1 VLDRRSI
8 GARPVHEIKVD
19 VKQSIVESIDRVA
32 AREVD
37 VHGRS
42 AALDDGRDRA
52 SSSSAPRGMLARS
65 MISATRASVGTTTS
79 ARSGRGRRA
88 GIGLVLGSSFARS
101 RVRAL
106 SSPGENYNPQ
116 VAMDAARA
124 SEILGLGQNATSDE
138 LVKAHRE
145 MLDKYAQDESKCG
158 EVERA
163 YDVLLMKSFNRRTK
177 GDTVDKTV
185 KYADVVPPI
194 DRLAAAMPAWTKE
207 AGSALPPAPRFSA
220 PSQASLSQTG
230 ALFGAIAVV
239 TLVQGFAQPQGMD
252 NPTGLEIAAALGAT
266 VWFMN
271 KKRVSL
277 GRSAALA
284 FGFLLVGSLFGG
296 AVQEWLRVDI
306 VPFAGISSPSTIV
319 SEFGILALFFAAACF
334 D

>member
-1 VLDRRSI
+1 
-8 GARPVHEIKVD
+8 
-19 VKQSIVESIDRVA
+19 
-32 AREVD
+32 
-37 VHGRS
+37 
-42 AALDDGRDRA
+42 
-52 SSSSAPRGMLARS
+52 
-65 MISATRASVGTTTS
+65 
-79 ARSGRGRRA
+79 
-88 GIGLVLGSSFARS
+88 
-101 RVRAL
+101 
-106 SSPGENYNPQ
+106 
-116 VAMDAARA
+116 MDAARA